1 MHKQE
6 YIKTDGDSCFNHIIT
21 LPQKDGNDRSLYD
34 YQQIIFD
41 SLVIQNNNKPVNF
54 NKEHKAMLGHC
65 KMILQNEGGRIAI
78 SPDKIDK
85 LLLPLEPLLII
96 TVF

>member
-6 YIKTDGDSCFNHIIT
+6 DIKTDGDSCFNHIIT

-41 SLVIQNNNKPVNF
+41 
-54 NKEHKAMLGHC
+54 
-65 KMILQNEGGRIAI
+65 
-78 SPDKIDK
+78 
-85 LLLPLEPLLII
+85 
-96 TVF
+96 